1 MADGLLGGAVS
12 APIAEVLSPTV
23 AAGGDGG
30 TASTTAADIATLVA
44 NGLSAKD
51 AAKYLKK
58 HKGDVAA
65 AYDDWYAHG
74 GSGSGSTGDGGSSS
88 SSGGSAAVGPSPQDL
103 ANAMISYFN
112 LLTGYGIAISPAMR
126 TLVEGAVKDGL
137 NSAAFMLAL
146 RNTKDYAEAFPGI
159 MRADGTMRMT
169 EAQYMAGFSSARDY
183 ASTVGRSLNKQ
194 AYGLAIKNG
203 NSPSEIR
210 AKIEALDILRTN
222 SDVFGQFSDYLVTR
236 GVINKPLT
244 KADLLAFVMKQG
256 PKAWEQEWQTAYAA
270 SQIEA
275 TGISIGRGE
284 DIGYKGLQGL
294 IKHAGPGIDITK
306 VDYAQLAQMV
316 QTALPASA
324 LYQAGITKK
333 ALVALAFGGPKAV
346 PIAQRVQD
354 VLATYKARFEAPVE
368 PQLTGGGLY
377 TGAPQN
383 VQTTE

>member
-1 MADGLLGGAVS
+1 VDQNAIASYLNLLIQWGI
-12 APIAEVLSPTV
+12 PITAELRAFVEQEV
-23 AAGGDGG
+23 RA
-30 TASTTAADIATLVA
+30 
-44 NGLSAKD
+44 
-51 AAKYLKK
+51 LK
-58 HKGDVAA
+58 
-65 AYDDWYAHG
+65 
-74 GSGSGSTGDGGSSS
+74 
-88 SSGGSAAVGPSPQDL
+88 GSAEFMQDVR
-103 ANAMISYFN
+103 M
-112 LLTGYGIAISPAMR
+112 
-126 TLVEGAVKDGL
+126 
-137 NSAAFMLAL
+137 
-146 RNTKDYAEAFPGI
+146 TKFYADSFPGI
-159 MRADGTMRMT
+159 MRDDGTMRMT
-169 EAQYMAGFSSARDY
+169 ESQYLSGYNSARDY
-183 ASTVGRSLNKQ
+183 AATLGRSLNRH

-210 AKIEALDILRTN
+210 AKMEALDILRTN
-222 SDVFGQFSDYLVTR
+222 GDVFGQFSDYLVTR
-236 GVINKPLT
+236 GVINKPMT
-244 KADLLAFVMKQG
+244 KGDLLAFVMKQG

-333 ALVALAFGGPKAV
+333 ALVALSFGGPKAV